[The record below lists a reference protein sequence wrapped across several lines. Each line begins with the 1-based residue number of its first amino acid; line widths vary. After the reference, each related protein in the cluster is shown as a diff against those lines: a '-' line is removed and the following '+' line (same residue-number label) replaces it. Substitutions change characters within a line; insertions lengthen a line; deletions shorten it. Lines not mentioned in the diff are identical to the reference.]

1 MGAKFSTV
9 GVYPI
14 DGEGKIIFR
23 DIDMISLINDKT
35 FGPAPVFFQ
44 NEEFRGRVLYVNPQ
58 NISAMEANK

>member
-1 MGAKFSTV
+1 
-9 GVYPI
+9 
-14 DGEGKIIFR
+14 
-23 DIDMISLINDKT
+23 MISLINDKT